1 MADIVPSIRYAP
13 DDPRPVGFAEEVSPA
28 HLGSTG
34 DALAAVAAAVNS
46 VRAKSVET
54 QLRIRLCSAAGSD
67 AASKRGVGALSAER
81 LLRLVAD
88 PVERSAVTSKVD
100 SALALLDLGVAATD
114 CGPVIVRQL
123 RRAA

>member
-46 VRAKSVET
+46 VRA
-54 QLRIRLCSAAGSD
+54 RLAAGTGHWNSPIVTDGRIALPEGD
-67 AASKRGVGALSAER
+67 ANDHGRSGVLNVYR
-81 LLRLVAD
+81 LR
-88 PVERSAVTSKVD
+88 
-100 SALALLDLGVAATD
+100 
-114 CGPVIVRQL
+114 
-123 RRAA
+123 